1 MLSYDS
7 PLAMNAQ
14 RPASPAKLAPG
25 RQTLATAPGVGRL
38 PTSALS
44 NGVCANSA
52 VVSSTL
58 PAKEHH
64 IWLVTGP
71 AGCGKST
78 IAKFL
83 ANTLHWPYIEGDE
96 YHPKANVDK
105 MSAGIPPPVV
115 VVRQESA
122 SRGGT

>member
-7 PLAMNAQ
+7 GIQMNGQ
-14 RPASPAKLAPG
+14 RPSTPANLAPPKV
-25 RQTLATAPGVGRL
+25 ARL
-38 PTSALS
+38 PAPSLP
-44 NGVCANSA
+44 NGVCTNGA
-52 VVSSTL
+52 VIPSVP

-96 YHPKANVDK
+96 
-105 MSAGIPPPVV
+105 
-115 VVRQESA
+115 VRLSHLITV
-122 SRGGT
+122 RGGVSPYSHTR